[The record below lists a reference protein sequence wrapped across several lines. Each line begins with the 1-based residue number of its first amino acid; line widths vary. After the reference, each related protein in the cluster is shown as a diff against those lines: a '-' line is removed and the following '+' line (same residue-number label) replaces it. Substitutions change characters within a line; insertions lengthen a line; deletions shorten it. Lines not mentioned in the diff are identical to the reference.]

1 MSMKTEKKSEESK
14 DLRISELAREIGVNR
29 SHVSL
34 ILNGKRMPSLPV
46 AGKLAKAMGVSLDE
60 LHARLVTAA

>member
-1 MSMKTEKKSEESK
+1 MKNDKKAEENK

-34 ILNGKRMPSLPV
+34 ILNGKRLPSLPV

-60 LHARLVTAA
+60 LHDRLVTAA

>member
-1 MSMKTEKKSEESK
+1 MAKREDTKQV
-14 DLRISELAREIGVNR
+14 RISELAREVGVNR

-34 ILNGKRMPSLPV
+34 ILAGKRMPSLPV

-60 LHARLVTAA
+60 LHRQLVPAA